1 MSRANR
7 TESRGAYPANRNPR
21 DGKRFD
27 PQGLNI
33 RKQKRRT
40 IMTYNKPEVLKL
52 DGALSAIQGSGK
64 IPPSSTDNND
74 AYPPDSA
81 TPSAYESDE

>member
-1 MSRANR
+1 
-7 TESRGAYPANRNPR
+7 
-21 DGKRFD
+21 
-27 PQGLNI
+27 
-33 RKQKRRT
+33 
-40 IMTYNKPEVLKL
+40 MTYNKPEVLKL